1 MSSVQKIQ
9 QDYLKLNKS
18 TKKILM
24 CLAQTKL
31 SAAESYRDDNKASP
45 PKMFPGNMDITC
57 IMTPEH
63 G

>member
-1 MSSVQKIQ
+1 
-9 QDYLKLNKS
+9 
-18 TKKILM
+18 M

-45 PKMFPGNMDITC
+45 PKMFPRNMDITC
-57 IMTPEH
+57 IMAPEH